1 MIKMKDLLKESGSE
15 INQNVNKMKGEML
28 ASVKSLTDRYFKIND
43 PGKVNN
49 FSQEVVGE
57 ILIIL
62 QDYNLA

>member
-43 PGKVNN
+43 PGNVNN